1 MSVLKVLK
9 FKVLI
14 LLVYAGLQT
23 LNQWN
28 RSICLQRVRRL
39 SSSLT
44 TLDTGYSGITASEES
59 EPSFSVM

>member
-39 SSSLT
+39 SSRLT